1 MVDGLQGLQKV
12 WKVELFDDFGWD
24 DKYVDDDSSV
34 FMHCW
39 PQFAEGRFNSSISN
53 EFIFH
58 TELTRARTG
67 PQRLLSQEA
76 AYREAGDGLIR
87 SHARGVAGV
96 GVPVI

>member
-1 MVDGLQGLQKV
+1 MVDGLEGLQKV
-12 WKVELFDDFGWD
+12 YQVKLFDDFGWD

-39 PQFAEGRFNSSISN
+39 PQLAEGGFNSGISN
-53 EFIFH
+53 EFVFH
-58 TELTRARTG
+58 TELTRARAGT
-67 PQRLLSQEA
+67 QWLLGQET
-76 AYREAGDGLIR
+76 AYREAGEGLVL